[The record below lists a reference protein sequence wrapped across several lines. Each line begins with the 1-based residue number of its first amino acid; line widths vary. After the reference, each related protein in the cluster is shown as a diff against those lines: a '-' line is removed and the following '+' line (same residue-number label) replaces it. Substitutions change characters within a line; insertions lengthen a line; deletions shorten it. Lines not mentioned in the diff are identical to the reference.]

1 MTTATLPRQ
10 GFSRQL
16 PLDALGRLVRAI
28 GMQLRQ
34 DRVQYRRRRSAAGNH
49 LDSLS
54 DRLRQ
59 DIGLSDS
66 SPSPAELLERFN
78 RMHAAYPREHA
89 IRLRPWSC

>member
-10 GFSRQL
+10 GFSALDPL
-16 PLDALGRLVRAI
+16 PALARLVRVI
-28 GMQLRQ
+28 NLQLHRDRSRQ
-34 DRVQYRRRRSAAGNH
+34 RHRRYSAANH

-66 SPSPAELLERFN
+66 SPTPAELLERFH

-89 IRLRPWSC
+89 IRLRPWIR